1 LINML
6 LTILALLA
14 GFVLEAVVLYFL
26 LSLLQDAGAV
36 RQNYLGKEIPVS
48 AGISFPM
55 VTLAA
60 YLVYGCFDQYDLG
73 FHVFLIGIMAISF
86 LGFIDDMLGKR
97 DITGFKGHFKA
108 LFKGRLTTGGLKALG
123 GGVIAFY
130 LALTNPTVIS
140 SISAGEVILDTLLI
154 ALFTNMLNLFDLRP
168 GRAIKGF
175 LFFGVIIVIIAL
187 GKIDWMLI
195 TPLLGAVLYYFWI
208 DLKAGAMM
216 GDAGSNVLGL
226 SLGYLCI
233 ISLGIIPRILI
244 LLGLV
249 AIHIYTEKFS
259 LSQTIER
266 VRWLRFLDELGRGQ
280 VYDKSAEN
288 N

>member
-1 LINML
+1 MF

-26 LSLLQDAGAV
+26 LNMLKDAGAV

-48 AGISFPM
+48 AGISFPL
-55 VTLAA
+55 VTLTA
-60 YLVYGCFDQYDLG
+60 YLIYGLCGQYELG
-73 FHVFLIGIMAISF
+73 FHVFLVGIMAISF

-97 DITGFKGHFKA
+97 DIMGFKGHFKA

-140 SISAGEVILDTLLI
+140 SISAGEIILDTLLI
-154 ALFTNMLNLFDLRP
+154 ALFTNMLNLLDLRP
-168 GRAIKGF
+168 GRAVKGF
-175 LFFGVIIVIIAL
+175 FLFWVMIVIIGM
-187 GKIDWMLI
+187 GKIDWMLMA
-195 TPLLGAVLYYFWI
+195 PLTGAVLYYFWI

-226 SLGYLCI
+226 SLGYLCVI
-233 ISLGIIPRILI
+233 NLGLIPRVLI
-244 LLGLV
+244 LVGLLAV
-249 AIHIYTEKFS
+249 HIYTEKYS

-266 VRWLRFLDELGRGQ
+266 VRLLRILDELGRGQ
-280 VYDKSAEN
+280 VYDKSAEDN
-288 N
+288 